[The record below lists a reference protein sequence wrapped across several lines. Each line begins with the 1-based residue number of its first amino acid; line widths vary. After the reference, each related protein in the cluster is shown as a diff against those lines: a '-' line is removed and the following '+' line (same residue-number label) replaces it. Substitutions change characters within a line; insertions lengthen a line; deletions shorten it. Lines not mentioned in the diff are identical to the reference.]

1 MLFAFCLTTAVH
13 AQSQTVTVT
22 ECDTVIDCDNLK
34 YPTVRLGNV
43 CWMSKNLATE
53 SCVTLGHVYAYES
66 MQHADV
72 AANVAANGRLY
83 DADAVMQDG
92 SVDADGRMR
101 ASVPTAG
108 ICLLWPILSS

>member
-13 AQSQTVTVT
+13 AQSQNVTVT

-53 SCVTLGHVYAYES
+53 SCVVLGNVYAYES
-66 MQHADV
+66 MQHPDV
-72 AANVAANGRLY
+72 AENVGC
-83 DADAVMQDG
+83 V
-92 SVDADGRMR
+92 R
-101 ASVPTAG
+101 APLRCGCRHAG
-108 ICLLWPILSS
+108 WQYGC